1 MMTEERKSRPPAH
14 RPMTIAVTSG
24 KGGVGKTS
32 ISANL
37 GAALADAGRRVLLV
51 DADLGLANLDIVLGL
66 EPQFTIADLLADTCT
81 IDDVLLRGPGGLTLL
96 PATSGVHE
104 LTELGHGQRASLL
117 AAIESIEDR
126 FDTVILDCPAG
137 IGSDVQ
143 LFGGVADEILVVATP
158 DPTSLT
164 DAYALMKVLHTERK
178 RQKFR
183 VIASQVTSSQQARKI
198 YKVLST
204 VTDKYLN
211 LQVDLLGWVPHDEAW
226 RRAVLERRLAYSANP
241 TSDATSQMRALSRR
255 IQNLERATSR
265 ARGGVSA
272 LLLGENQ

>member
-1 MMTEERKSRPPAH
+1 MMTEERKSRPPAL

-117 AAIESIEDR
+117 ATIESIENR

-143 LFGGVADEILVVATP
+143 LFGGVADEVLVVATP

-178 RQKFR
+178 RQSFR

-211 LQVDLLGWVPHDEAW
+211 LQVDLLGWVPHDDAW
-226 RRAVLERRLAYSANP
+226 RRAVLDRRLAYTSHP

>member
-1 MMTEERKSRPPAH
+1 MMTEVTKSMPPRH

-37 GAALADAGRRVLLV
+37 GAALSAAGRKVLLV

-66 EPQFTIADLLADTCT
+66 EPKYTIADLLAGTCS
-81 IDDVLLRGPGGLTLL
+81 IDDVLITGPGNLTLL

-104 LTELGHGQRASLL
+104 LTELGHGQKASML

-126 FDTVILDCPAG
+126 FDIVILDCPAG

-143 LFGGVADEILVVATP
+143 LFGGVADEVLVVATP

-164 DAYALMKVLHTERK
+164 DAYALMKVLHTERN

-183 VIASQVTSSQQARKI
+183 VIASQVISSQQARKV

-204 VTDKYLN
+204 VTDKYLS
-211 LQVDLLGWVPHDEAW
+211 LQVDLLGWVPHDKNW
-226 RRAVLERRLAYSANP
+226 RRAVLERRLAFEANP
-241 TSDATSQMRALSRR
+241 KSDATEQTRALSRR
-255 IQNLERATSR
+255 ILSLERSTMRS
-265 ARGGVSA
+265 RGGVSA
-272 LLLGENQ
+272 LFLGENQ